1 MKDACLGKMAV
12 EAGGLLRP
20 LIVPA
25 HLTGGQGLMNPSV
38 YMDGDRLLVAI
49 RQLNYTLYHAEKLKF
64 CNTWGPLAYLNPEND
79 QHLRTSIS
87 IAELDKET
95 LAPISILPVI
105 MLPIAPADAMFIG
118 LEDARLFRWEGK
130 LYLCGVRRDVDSQGT
145 GRMELSEIEQ
155 KEDGYY
161 EVDRKRIPI
170 PGPGESFC
178 EKNWMPILDES
189 YRFVKWLRPTEV
201 VEYDPVTDTTKTVI
215 LGPQPELV
223 KTNLRGGS
231 QVIPFG
237 YLYGSL
243 LLPPLGQGKL
253 AVVHETNL
261 HPTPVGHKNATYRH
275 RFVLLDKNYTVI
287 KQSELFSFMDA
298 EIEFCC
304 GATWMD
310 GKLLLSFGFQDNAA
324 YILSVPRNIVTEML
338 GEPAAGAVG

>member
-49 RQLNYTLYHAEKLKF
+49 RQINYTLYHAEKLKF

-155 KEDGYY
+155 KEDGYH

-178 EKNWMPILDES
+178 EKNWIPILRRP
-189 YRFVKWLRPTEV
+189 YHFVKWLRPTEV
-201 VEYDPVTDTTKTVI
+201 VKYSPETDTTKTVI
-215 LGPQPELV
+215 LDTLHDHYPVQS
-223 KTNLRGGS
+223 NLRGGS
-231 QVIPFG
+231 QVLDHRDWETHYF
-237 YLYGSL
+237 
-243 LLPPLGQGKL
+243 

-275 RFVLLDKNYTVI
+275 RLLVLDDQLGVVR
-287 KQSELFSFMDA
+287 QSELFSFMGA

-304 GATWMD
+304 GAAWMD

-324 YILSVPRNIVTEML
+324 YILSVPMPVVESML
-338 GEPAAGAVG
+338 GPMLRGVKA